1 MKVLA
6 AAMALAIA
14 IVMALPLAG
23 ETAQKKKKKY
33 RAAPAATHQ
42 RLDYAVPGSRTRA
55 GTPCVTYT
63 WEGCLGWDPDP
74 FIRSMID
81 RDRGKDDR

>member
-1 MKVLA
+1 MRILPTA
-6 AAMALAIA
+6 IAMA

-23 ETAQKKKKKY
+23 ETAQKHKKKH
-33 RAAPAATHQ
+33 RAAAAGVPHQ